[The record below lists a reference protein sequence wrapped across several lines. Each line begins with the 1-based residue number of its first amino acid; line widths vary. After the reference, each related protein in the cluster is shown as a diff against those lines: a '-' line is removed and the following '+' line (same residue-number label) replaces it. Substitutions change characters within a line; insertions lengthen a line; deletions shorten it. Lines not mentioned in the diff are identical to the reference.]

1 VLTGAV
7 ADPKAW
13 RHAIGRRFRIGP
25 ETGPH
30 RFVHQR
36 EAAADCVTIPTTACE
51 LQTSKKLREEFNV
64 SQNTD
69 RAKERLQRAR
79 SCLRCRSPILDMLCM
94 IFAQAQTG
102 SPGPMPGGGIGS
114 FFVPLIFIF
123 IIMYFVMIRP
133 QKKRQEQ
140 QQKLVSSLKTGDRV
154 VTNAGIHGLISN
166 VKETT
171 VLVKVADNVKI
182 EIDKSAI
189 TNVLK
194 EA

>member
-1 VLTGAV
+1 
-7 ADPKAW
+7 
-13 RHAIGRRFRIGP
+13 
-25 ETGPH
+25 
-30 RFVHQR
+30 
-36 EAAADCVTIPTTACE
+36 
-51 LQTSKKLREEFNV
+51 
-64 SQNTD
+64 
-69 RAKERLQRAR
+69 
-79 SCLRCRSPILDMLCM
+79 
-94 IFAQAQTG
+94 
-102 SPGPMPGGGIGS
+102 
-114 FFVPLIFIF
+114 
-123 IIMYFVMIRP
+123 VMIRP

-140 QQKLVSSLKTGDRV
+140 QQKLIAALKTGDRV

>member
-1 VLTGAV
+1 
-7 ADPKAW
+7 
-13 RHAIGRRFRIGP
+13 
-25 ETGPH
+25 
-30 RFVHQR
+30 
-36 EAAADCVTIPTTACE
+36 
-51 LQTSKKLREEFNV
+51 
-64 SQNTD
+64 
-69 RAKERLQRAR
+69 
-79 SCLRCRSPILDMLCM
+79 
-94 IFAQAQTG
+94 
-102 SPGPMPGGGIGS
+102 MPGGGIGS
-114 FFVPLIFIF
+114 FFIPLIFIF

-140 QQKLVSSLKTGDRV
+140 QQKLIGNLKTGDRV

>member
-1 VLTGAV
+1 
-7 ADPKAW
+7 
-13 RHAIGRRFRIGP
+13 
-25 ETGPH
+25 
-30 RFVHQR
+30 
-36 EAAADCVTIPTTACE
+36 
-51 LQTSKKLREEFNV
+51 
-64 SQNTD
+64 
-69 RAKERLQRAR
+69 
-79 SCLRCRSPILDMLCM
+79 MLYV

-102 SPGPMPGGGIGS
+102 SPSSVPGGGIGS

-140 QQKLVSSLKTGDRV
+140 QQKLIASLKTGDLV

-182 EIDKSAI
+182 EMDKSAI
-189 TNVLK
+189 TTVLK
-194 EA
+194 ES

>member
-1 VLTGAV
+1 
-7 ADPKAW
+7 
-13 RHAIGRRFRIGP
+13 
-25 ETGPH
+25 
-30 RFVHQR
+30 
-36 EAAADCVTIPTTACE
+36 
-51 LQTSKKLREEFNV
+51 
-64 SQNTD
+64 
-69 RAKERLQRAR
+69 
-79 SCLRCRSPILDMLCM
+79 
-94 IFAQAQTG
+94 
-102 SPGPMPGGGIGS
+102 MPGGGIGS

-123 IIMYFVMIRP
+123 ILMYFVMIRP

-140 QQKLVSSLKTGDRV
+140 QQKLVGNLKTGDRV